1 MIAALANAIIKY
13 RTIVINDIY
22 LQMELKYAIVAA
34 TKAEVRIK
42 VAVLFTAAS
51 FCIPNF
57 NHTGIKTNA
66 PPIAKVAPTNPAQKP
81 AAKKYH
87 TLS

>member
-1 MIAALANAIIKY
+1 
-13 RTIVINDIY
+13 
-22 LQMELKYAIVAA
+22 MELKYAIVAA

-42 VAVLFTAAS
+42 VAVLLTATS
-51 FCIPNF
+51 LCIPNF

-66 PPIAKVAPTNPAQKP
+66 PPIANVAPTSPALKP